1 MDISLSKAQ
10 KDIAKEARRFLKKE
24 CTIDYIHEMYE
35 DESGF
40 SDDLWDKMAAMDWMA
55 MRIPEAYGGMEM
67 EQIDLN
73 LVLEE
78 MGRAAVPGPF
88 FSTVML
94 AAEAILHAGNE
105 AQKETY
111 LAGIADGKLKGTLA
125 LYEPDS
131 GSDPGYIYMQARA
144 DGDGFVLNGTKLC
157 VPDAHLVDIMICA
170 ARSDDGVTLFVVD
183 TAAADGLKITPL
195 PSMDATRRLSAVEF
209 NNVRLGPE
217 SILGERNQ
225 GWKPLQRVLQR
236 AQVGLAAECLGGAQ
250 YAMETATDYAK
261 VRVQYDQPIGGF
273 QAIKHRCADMFVA
286 VESSRSIL
294 YWAAWAQDHADVKEA
309 ALAASAAKAFC
320 TEAFTQVASG
330 AIQVL
335 GGTGFTWEN
344 GMHVYLKRA
353 KANEAAFGDPDFHRE
368 RVVQLLTE

>member
-24 CTIDYIHEMYE
+24 CTIDYVLDMYE
-35 DESGF
+35 GESGF
-40 SDDLWDKMAAMDWMA
+40 GDDLWDKMAAMDWMA
-55 MRIPEAYGGMEM
+55 MRIPEAHGGMEM

-94 AAEAILHAGNE
+94 AAEAILQAGND
-105 AQKETY
+105 AQKERY
-111 LAGIADGKLKGTLA
+111 LADIADGKLKGTLA
-125 LYEPDS
+125 LYESDS
-131 GSDPGYIYMQARA
+131 GSNPGYIYMDARP
-144 DGDGFVLNGTKLC
+144 DGDDIVLNGTKLC
-157 VPDAHLVDIMICA
+157 VPDAHLVDIMVCA
-170 ARSDDGVTLFVVD
+170 ARTDGGITLFLVD
-183 TAAADGLKITPL
+183 AAADGLKITPL
-195 PSMDATRRLSAVEF
+195 PTMDATRRLSTVEF
-209 NNVRLGPE
+209 SNVRLGPD
-217 SILGERNQ
+217 SILGVLNQ
-225 GWKPLQRVLQR
+225 GWEPLQRVLQR

-294 YWAAWAQDHADVKEA
+294 YWAAWAQDHGDDREA

-320 TEAFTQVASG
+320 TEAFTKVTGG

>member
-24 CTIDYIHEMYE
+24 CTIDFVHEMYE

-40 SDDLWDKMAAMDWMA
+40 TNDLWDKMAAMDWMA
-55 MRIPEAYGGMEM
+55 MRIPETYGGIEM

-94 AAEAILHAGNE
+94 AAEAILQAGNK
-105 AQKETY
+105 AQKERY
-111 LAGIADGKLKGTLA
+111 LASIADGKLKGTLA

-131 GSDPGYIYMQARA
+131 GSDPGYIYMEARA
-144 DGDGFVLNGTKLC
+144 DGNDIVLNGTKLC
-157 VPDAHLVDIMICA
+157 VPDAHLVDIMVCS
-170 ARSDDGVTLFVVD
+170 ARTDDGITLFVVD
-183 TAAADGLKITPL
+183 TAADGLKITPL
-195 PSMDATRRLSAVEF
+195 PSMDATRRLSTVEF
-209 NNVRLGPE
+209 GNVRLGPD

-225 GWKPLQRVLQR
+225 GWEPLQRVLQR

-273 QAIKHRCADMFVA
+273 QAIKHRCADMLVA

-294 YWAAWAQDHADVKEA
+294 YWAAWAQDHADEKEA

-320 TEAFTQVASG
+320 TEAFTKVAGG

-353 KANEAAFGDPDFHRE
+353 KANEAAFGDPEFHRE
-368 RVVQLLTE
+368 RVVQLLTG